1 MGKLAMT
8 IINTQRKRLRTA
20 LLYLCII
27 AVGVAIGYAAPRFEQ
42 WLKPA
47 YVEGNYADFFPNKQI
62 QVVVYGSATCT
73 FCAKTR
79 DYFQQNR
86 IAFSDVDVAN
96 TDMSKE
102 KLAQIGIESVPVVL
116 IGNRKIRGFHPDQ
129 FEAALKLLTQN
140 SRS

>member
-1 MGKLAMT
+1 MN
-8 IINTQRKRLRTA
+8 IINAKKINAKAA
-20 LLYLCII
+20 LLYLLII
-27 AVGVAIGYAAPRFEQ
+27 GFGLSIGYVAPRLDK
-42 WLKPA
+42 WMKPG
-47 YVEGNYADFFPNKQI
+47 YVEGNYAEFFPDEQI
-62 QVVVYGSATCT
+62 QVVVYGSTTCT
-73 FCAKTR
+73 FCGKTR
-79 DYFQQNR
+79 EYFQQNR

-129 FEAALKLLTQN
+129 FDAALKLLTQN